1 MTTNVIDVGEAEFST
16 KVVEASKTAPVVV
29 DFWASWCQPCKT
41 LSPILERAA
50 ADGEG
55 AFTLAKVDVDA
66 NQRLAQAFS
75 VQSIP
80 TVIAFRDG
88 RPVDMFT
95 GALPEAQVK
104 AFISRLIPPA
114 VDERVVAAEG
124 LIEAGKVREAESS
137 LRALLEEDPV
147 NTEAALSLAGLLIED
162 GRTDEAIEVL
172 ERQAPTTEVRQMTAA
187 ARLIGSGEVDLA
199 DPEEAL
205 PRLLAAVEAGGEQR
219 EKARLQMIDVFDLL
233 GPEHEL
239 TREYRRRLASALF

>member
-1 MTTNVIDVGEAEFST
+1 MTTNVTDVGEAEFST
-16 KVVEASKTAPVVV
+16 KVLEASKTTPVVV

-55 AFTLAKVDVDA
+55 AFTLVKVDVDA

-75 VQSIP
+75 IQSIP

-104 AFISRLIPPA
+104 AFISRLVPPA
-114 VDERVVAAEG
+114 VDDRVVAAEG
-124 LIEAGKVREAESS
+124 LIEAGNLAGAESS
-137 LRALLEEDPV
+137 LRALLEEDPINV
-147 NTEAALSLAGLLIED
+147 EAALTLAGLLIED
-162 GRTDEAIEVL
+162 GRTNEAIEIL
-172 ERQAPTTEVRQMTAA
+172 ERQALTTEVKQMKAA
-187 ARLIGSGEVDLA
+187 ARLIGSGEIDLA

-205 PRLLAAVEAGGEQR
+205 PRLLAAVEAGGEER
-219 EKARLQMIDVFDLL
+219 EKARLTMIDVFDLL
-233 GPEHEL
+233 GPENEL
-239 TREYRRRLASALF
+239 TLEYRRRLASALF

>member
-1 MTTNVIDVGEAEFST
+1 MTTNVIDVGEAEFSAQ
-16 KVVEASKTAPVVV
+16 VLEASKTVPVVV

-95 GALPEAQVK
+95 GALPESQVK
-104 AFISRLIPPA
+104 EFISRLIPPA
-114 VDERVVAAEG
+114 MDERVVAAES
-124 LIEAGKVREAESS
+124 LIEEGKVDKAETS

-147 NTEAALSLAGLLIED
+147 NAEAALALAGLLIESE
-162 GRTDEAIEVL
+162 RTDEAIQVL
-172 ERQAPTTEVRQMTAA
+172 ERQAPTAEVKQMMAA

-205 PRLLAAVEAGGEQR
+205 PRLLAAVAAGGEQR
-219 EKARLQMIDVFDLL
+219 EKARLAMIDVFDLL